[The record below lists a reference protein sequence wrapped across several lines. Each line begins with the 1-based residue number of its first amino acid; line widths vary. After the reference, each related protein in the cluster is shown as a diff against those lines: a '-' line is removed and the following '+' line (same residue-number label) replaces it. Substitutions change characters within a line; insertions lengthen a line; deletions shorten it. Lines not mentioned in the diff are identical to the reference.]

1 MSVFY
6 SIAEVVFK
14 QNTKKEKH
22 ILIEIKEI
30 LTEYETSYWKKKI
43 LKKHQQLH
51 ILFLYEWGKKQQE
64 SQVHKL

>member
-6 SIAEVVFK
+6 SIAKVVFK

-30 LTEYETSYWKKKI
+30 LTLMKHHIEKKR
-43 LKKHQQLH
+43 
-51 ILFLYEWGKKQQE
+51 
-64 SQVHKL
+64 S